1 MTLALRRDGAL
12 ETLCEVPA
20 QPSGLGVLPDGRL
33 LVVSTRTPSATPL
46 RRPHRR
52 PRARRARR
60 RDNAAS

>member
-33 LVVSTRTPSATPL
+33 LVVSTWTPSATPCAAHM
-46 RRPHRR
+46 PTAGASCAA
-52 PRARRARR
+52 PR
-60 RDNAAS
+60 